1 MKKMTLF
8 SAGGI
13 ALAILLVLLATGA
26 KSSANLPENVVS
38 ETLVADTIAVTETEK
53 TSEAAEATV
62 VEPTETETTPTVETT
77 DPPKAKET
85 SAPAAQ
91 TVKTKS
97 EPEPEEHGLIIGDYH
112 EPAPYCCG
120 VAGHHC
126 EGPETHS
133 YICELEQ
140 KGCEYCGS
148 HNCPSFYAVDQWGQ
162 GCYTPSKCPKYDV
175 HADPVYYCQTCHK
188 PCGDGR
194 NGTCVQFVVA
204 CACPNCG
211 EQVPAWTCHYC
222 E

>member
-1 MKKMTLF
+1 MKKIALF

-13 ALAILLVLLATGA
+13 ALVILIVILTAGA
-26 KSSANLPENVVS
+26 KTNTTLPESVVS
-38 ETLVADTIAVTETEK
+38 ETLVADTTAVTETEK
-53 TSEAAEATV
+53 TPEAAETTV
-62 VEPTETETTPTVETT
+62 VEPTKTETTPTAETT
-77 DPPKAKET
+77 DPPKAKENT
-85 SAPAAQ
+85 TPAIQ
-91 TVKTKS
+91 CVKS

-112 EPAPYCCG
+112 EPVPYSCG
-120 VAGHHC
+120 VTGHRC
-126 EGPETHS
+126 GGPETHS

-162 GCYTPSKCPKYDV
+162 GCYTPSKCPKYDI

-204 CACPNCG
+204 CTCPNCG

>member
-1 MKKMTLF
+1 MKRITLF

-26 KSSANLPENVVS
+26 KSNTNLPESTES
-38 ETLVADTIAVTETEK
+38 ETLVADTVMTAETEK
-53 TSEAAEATV
+53 TSEAVETTTA
-62 VEPTETETTPTVETT
+62 EPTETETAPTTETT
-77 DPPKAKET
+77 DLPKTKEPD
-85 SAPAAQ
+85 APAAQ

-97 EPEPEEHGLIIGDYH
+97 EPEEHGLIIGDYR
-112 EPAPYCCG
+112 ESAPYCCG

-148 HNCPSFYAVDQWGQ
+148 HSCPSFYAVDQRGQ
-162 GCYTPSKCPKYDV
+162 TCYTPSKCPKYDI
-175 HADPVYYCQTCHK
+175 HADPVYYCQNCHK

-211 EQVPAWTCHYC
+211 EQVSAWTCHYC

>member
-1 MKKMTLF
+1 MKKITLF

-13 ALAILLVLLATGA
+13 ALVILIVLLTTGA
-26 KSSANLPENVVS
+26 KSNTTHPESTVS
-38 ETLVADTIAVTETEK
+38 ETLVADTTAVTETEK
-53 TSEAAEATV
+53 TSEAAETTV
-62 VEPTETETTPTVETT
+62 VEPTETETTPTAETT
-77 DPPKAKET
+77 NPPKAKET
-85 SAPAAQ
+85 TAPTTQ
-91 TVKTKS
+91 TVATKAD
-97 EPEPEEHGLIIGDYH
+97 PEPEEHGLIIGDYH
-112 EPAPYCCG
+112 EPAPYSCG

-162 GCYTPSKCPKYDV
+162 GCYTPSKCPKYDI
-175 HADPVYYCQTCHK
+175 HADPVYYCQICHK

-194 NGTCVQFVVA
+194 NGTCVQLVVA
-204 CACPNCG
+204 CTCPNCG

>member
-1 MKKMTLF
+1 MKKITLF

-13 ALAILLVLLATGA
+13 ALVILLVFLTTGA
-26 KSSANLPENVVS
+26 KSNTNLSKSTVS
-38 ETLVADTIAVTETEK
+38 ETLVADTTAVAEIEKMPETTK
-53 TSEAAEATV
+53 TAV
-62 VEPTETETTPTVETT
+62 IKPTETETTPTAETI
-77 DPPKAKET
+77 DPPKVKET
-85 SAPAAQ
+85 AMPV
-91 TVKTKS
+91 VKTGTTKPD
-97 EPEPEEHGLIIGDYH
+97 PEPEEHGLIIGDYR
-112 EPAPYCCG
+112 EPAQYNCG
-120 VAGHHC
+120 VVGHHC

-162 GCYTPSKCPKYDV
+162 GCYTPSKCPKYDI

-204 CACPNCG
+204 CTCPNCG
-211 EQVPAWTCHYC
+211 EQVPTWTCHYC
-222 E
+222 D

>member
-1 MKKMTLF
+1 MKKITLL

-13 ALAILLVLLATGA
+13 ALAILLVLLTTGA
-26 KSSANLPENVVS
+26 KLNTNLPESTVS
-38 ETLVADTIAVTETEK
+38 ETLVADTTAVAETEK
-53 TSEAAEATV
+53 IPGVAETTTA
-62 VEPTETETTPTVETT
+62 EPTETETTPSAEMT
-77 DPPKAKET
+77 DPPKARET
-85 SAPAAQ
+85 STPAAQ
-91 TVKTKS
+91 IVKTKT
-97 EPEPEEHGLIIGDYH
+97 EPESEEHGLIIGDYH
-112 EPAPYCCG
+112 EPTPYSCG

-148 HNCPSFYAVDQWGQ
+148 HSCPSFYTVDQWGQ
-162 GCYTPSKCPKYDV
+162 ACYTPSKCPKYDI

-204 CACPNCG
+204 CTCPNCG

-222 E
+222 D